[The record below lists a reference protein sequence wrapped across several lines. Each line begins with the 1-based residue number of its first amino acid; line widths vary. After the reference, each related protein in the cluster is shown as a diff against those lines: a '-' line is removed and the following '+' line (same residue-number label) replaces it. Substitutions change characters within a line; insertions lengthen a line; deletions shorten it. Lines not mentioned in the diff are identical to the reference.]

1 MGKFTSRGVN
11 MFIYTNPN
19 PTEKRTGDC
28 VIRAI
33 SIITD
38 KSWEFTYMELCKE
51 GLLMADLPNENAVW
65 ASYLKGL
72 GYKKAIIPNTCPECY
87 TAKDFC
93 IDHPKGK
100 YVLSTGSH
108 VIAIID
114 GNIYDA
120 WDSSN
125 EIPLYY
131 FYKER

>member
-1 MGKFTSRGVN
+1 

-28 VIRAI
+28 VIRGI
-33 SIITD
+33 SILTNQ
-38 KSWEFTYMELCKE
+38 SWEFVYMELCKE
-51 GLLMADLPNENAVW
+51 GLLMADLPNSNAVF

-72 GYKKAIIPNTCPECY
+72 GYKKEVISNTCPDCY
-87 TAKDFC
+87 TAQDFC

-100 YVLSTGSH
+100 YLLCTGSH
-108 VIAIID
+108 VIAVID

-125 EIPLYY
+125 EIPTYY

>member
-1 MGKFTSRGVN
+1 MW
-11 MFIYTNPN
+11 IYTNPN

-38 KSWEFTYMELCKE
+38 ESWEFTYMELCKE
-51 GLLMADLPNENAVW
+51 GLLMADLPNANAVW

-93 IDHPKGK
+93 IDHPEGR
-100 YVLSTGSH
+100 YVLCTGSH
-108 VIAIID
+108 VIAVID